1 MRVIQKYED
10 NLKNAS
16 VEQKGESYLAEQFHQ
31 VTHYLA
37 EQFRQIAHYLVEHLI
52 QTNNILLNGFMNL
65 TFLAH

>member
-37 EQFRQIAHYLVEHLI
+37 EQFRQIAHYLADPDS
-52 QTNNILLNGFMNL
+52 TNNILLNGFMNL